1 MPVPV
6 YAQERNDKY
15 FLAEQR
21 NQERLPDY
29 ARFDVRL
36 AKSIP
41 KDRYRITLF
50 VEVLNLTDREN
61 VRYAGHEFGS
71 VNPKTGQLR
80 NLPSQQF
87 PILPTAGIMFEF

>member
-1 MPVPV
+1 MSVRSLP
-6 YAQERNDKY
+6 
-15 FLAEQR
+15 EQR

-36 AKSIP
+36 AKSFP

-50 VEVLNLTDREN
+50 VEVLNALDRDN
-61 VRYAGHEFGS
+61 VRYSGYEVDS
-71 VNPKTGQLR
+71 VNPETGRIR
-80 NLPSQQF
+80 NLTSQQF